1 MERNPKPI
9 LVIKMPAST
18 SLAMIHQSH
27 KYIEEKKIE
36 NDYHVLIVSNGN
48 KEGVDIEVF
57 YDKNIKE
64 TDVEQLKQLIK
75 DGFESKSNKQE

>member
-18 SLAMIHQSH
+18 SMAMIHQSH

-48 KEGVDIEVF
+48 NDQVDIEVF
-57 YDKNIKE
+57 YDKDIKE

-75 DGFESKSNKQE
+75 DGFESKSNKQK